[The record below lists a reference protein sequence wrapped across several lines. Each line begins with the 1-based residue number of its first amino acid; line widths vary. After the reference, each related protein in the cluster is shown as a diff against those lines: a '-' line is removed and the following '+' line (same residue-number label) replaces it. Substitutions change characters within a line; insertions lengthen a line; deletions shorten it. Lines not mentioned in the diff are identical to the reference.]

1 MIDRN
6 LTFAV
11 RDGEF
16 AIDSS
21 SDYSWVGGAPVG
33 LDASGNITAEFAV
46 TGAIGYMGVAW
57 HSQAEAIAK
66 DSLVSVIYPPARITI
81 KKGVTSWPDGADVDD
96 AYSPWDESRT
106 YAIGQLLRPL
116 AKSDGGVYYSV
127 WTNATLTDLGSYFA
141 RIVGMEGS
149 GSAPTSLTI
158 VIGSFPVVAA

>member
-6 LTFAV
+6 LTFAI

-16 AIDSS
+16 TVDET

-46 TGAIGYMGVAW
+46 TGAVGYMGVAW
-57 HSQAEAIAK
+57 HSQAEAIAGE
-66 DSLVSVIYPPARITI
+66 SLVSVIYPPARITI
-81 KKGVTSWPDGADVDD
+81 KKGTTSWPDGAGTDD
-96 AYSPWDESRT
+96 AYSPWDESCT
-106 YAIGQLLRPL
+106 YAVGELLRPTQ
-116 AKSDGGVYYSV
+116 KSDGGVYYSV

-141 RIVGMEGS
+141 RIVSMEGS